1 MLHDVTIILNDEYCL
16 PANKILL
23 ASSSKYFEYL
33 FKGQKI
39 TQINLRIDNK
49 MGDVRI
55 FQAVH
60 IYLQTGYLIVPEEI
74 DYICWMYLI
83 MQASYFSLSNL

>member
-1 MLHDVTIILNDEYCL
+1 
-16 PANKILL
+16 
-23 ASSSKYFEYL
+23 
-33 FKGQKI
+33 
-39 TQINLRIDNK
+39 

-83 MQASYFSLSNL
+83 MQASYFSLSDL